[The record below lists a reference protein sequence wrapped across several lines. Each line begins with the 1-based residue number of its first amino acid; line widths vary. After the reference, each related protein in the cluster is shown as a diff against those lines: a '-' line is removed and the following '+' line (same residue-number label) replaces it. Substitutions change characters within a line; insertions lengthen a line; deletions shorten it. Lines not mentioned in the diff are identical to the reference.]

1 MRAAA
6 PFGRTTRSS
15 SNGVACVERVGERLK
30 SVDGVEGLAPVR
42 DHHTAGTDRVE
53 YRERQSGRGEEEEE
67 EERRG

>member
-15 SNGVACVERVGERLK
+15 SNGVECVERVGERLK
-30 SVDGVEGLAPVR
+30 SVDGVAGLAPLPR
-42 DHHTAGTDRVE
+42 DHHTAATDRVE
-53 YRERQSGRGEEEEE
+53 YRERQSGSGEEE